1 MPPIIDMFLGK
12 RLTPEDL
19 VKKWRQSIR
28 AQQRDLDKS
37 LRGIETE
44 EVKAKRL
51 LKDAAK
57 RNDAVS
63 CKTLAKEI
71 VRSRKAKDRMHTSK
85 AQLNSLIMSMQQ
97 QLALVKVT
105 GALQKSGE
113 VMKIVNSLVK
123 LPQISASMQEMSME
137 MMKAGIIEEMVSDT
151 LEMDDEGIE
160 EEADEEVDKVIT
172 EITSGLLGQAGAV
185 GEDLPKAKLK
195 QKQTAEVESDM
206 ESRLSALK
214 GA

>member
-97 QLALVKVT
+97 QL
-105 GALQKSGE
+105 GE
-113 VMKIVNSLVK
+113 CFSNAFVDWSVMMFI
-123 LPQISASMQEMSME
+123 
-137 MMKAGIIEEMVSDT
+137 
-151 LEMDDEGIE
+151 
-160 EEADEEVDKVIT
+160 
-172 EITSGLLGQAGAV
+172 
-185 GEDLPKAKLK
+185 
-195 QKQTAEVESDM
+195 
-206 ESRLSALK
+206 
-214 GA
+214 